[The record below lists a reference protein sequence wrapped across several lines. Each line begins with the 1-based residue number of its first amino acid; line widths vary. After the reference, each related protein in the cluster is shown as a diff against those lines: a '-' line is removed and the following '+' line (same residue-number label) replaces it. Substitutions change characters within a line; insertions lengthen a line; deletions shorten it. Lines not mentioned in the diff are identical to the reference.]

1 MMATIESPVIQTIT
15 PVTHDLGDFK
25 VNRTLPSR
33 PRTMVGPFI
42 FVDEF
47 GPARL
52 PAGRGMDVRP
62 HPHINLATVT
72 YLFEGAIE
80 HRDSIGSHAV
90 IEPGAINLMTAG
102 SGIVHSERSPH
113 ELRADGPSLYGMQT
127 WLALPDGREE
137 IDPAF
142 DHVPASELPLVE
154 DSGASA
160 RVLMGSLW
168 GATAATPCHSPTIYA
183 DIELDAGGSLPIDSD
198 ADERAVMLVG
208 GEAALDGAPLDLFA
222 LYIVRPGHHPRLSS
236 EAGGRLMLMGGEA
249 FSTPRHVFWNFVS
262 SSRDRINQAK
272 EDWKALRFPLIPGDD
287 QEFIPLPEVPLTVS
301 YP

>member
-1 MMATIESPVIQTIT
+1 MATVETGFEQIIT
-15 PVTHDLGDFK
+15 PVAHDLGEFK
-25 VNRTLPSR
+25 VRRTLPAR
-33 PRTMVGPFI
+33 ERTMVGPFI

-80 HRDSIGSHAV
+80 HRDSIGSHQV

-102 SGIVHSERSPH
+102 RGIVHSERSP
-113 ELRADGPSLYGMQT
+113 EDLRPAGPSLYGMQT
-127 WLALPDGREE
+127 WLALPDGAEE
-137 IDPAF
+137 VEPAF
-142 DHVPASELPLVE
+142 DHVAPAELPVM
-154 DSGASA
+154 DYGGASA
-160 RVLMGSLW
+160 HVLMGSLW
-168 GATAATPCHSPTIYA
+168 GATAATRCDSPTIYA
-183 DIELDAGGSLPIDSD
+183 DIELDEASIPIEAE
-198 ADERAVMLVG
+198 ADERGVMLVG
-208 GEAALDGAPLDLFA
+208 GEADLDGVPLE
-222 LYIVRPGHHPRLSS
+222 LYTLYVLRPGHEARLSS
-236 EAGGRLMLMGGEA
+236 SSRGRLMLMGGQA
-249 FSTPRHVFWNFVS
+249 FSTRRYVFWNFVS

-287 QEFIPLPEVPLTVS
+287 QEYIPLPEVPLTVS

>member
-1 MMATIESPVIQTIT
+1 MDSALEMTIA
-15 PVTHDLGDFK
+15 PVTHDLGAFK

-33 PRTMVGPFI
+33 QRTMVGPFI

-52 PAGRGMDVRP
+52 PAGQGMDVRP

-80 HRDSIGSHAV
+80 HRDSIGSHQV

-102 SGIVHSERSPH
+102 SGIVHSERSP
-113 ELRADGPSLYGMQT
+113 EALRPEGPSLYGMQT

-137 IDPAF
+137 VDPAF
-142 DHVPASELPLVE
+142 DHVPAEALPLIE
-154 DSGASA
+154 DNGASA
-160 RVLMGSLW
+160 RVLMGTLW
-168 GATAATPCHSPTIYA
+168 GASAATPCHSPTIYA
-183 DIELDAGGSLPIDSD
+183 DIELGSGGSIPVDAD

-208 GEAALDGAPLDLFA
+208 GEADLDGQALDLFV
-222 LYIVRPGHHPRLSS
+222 LYIIRPGRPARLTSGLG
-236 EAGGRLMLMGGEA
+236 ARLMLMGGQA

-272 EDWKALRFPLIPGDD
+272 EDWKAMRFPLVPGDD
-287 QEFIPLPEVPLTVS
+287 QEFIPLPRVPKTVS

>member
-1 MMATIESPVIQTIT
+1 MATTVETAFEQVIT

-52 PAGRGMDVRP
+52 PEGAGMDVRP

-72 YLFEGAIE
+72 YLIEGAIE
-80 HRDSIGSHAV
+80 HRDSIGSHQV

-102 SGIVHSERSPH
+102 SGIVHSERSPQQI
-113 ELRADGPSLYGMQT
+113 RADGPRLYGMQT

-142 DHVPASELPLVE
+142 DQVPSQSLPLVE
-154 DSGASA
+154 DNGSRA
-160 RVLMGSLW
+160 RVLMGTLW
-168 GATAATPCHSPTIYA
+168 GAMAGTPCHSPTIYA
-183 DIELDAGGSLPIDSD
+183 DIELDSGGSIPIDAE
-198 ADERAVMLVG
+198 ADERAVTLVG
-208 GEAALDGAPLDLFA
+208 GEAELDGQPLDPFA
-222 LYIVRPGHHPRLSS
+222 LYILKPGHAARRSS
-236 EAGGRLMLMGGEA
+236 RNGARAMLMGGEA
-249 FSTPRHVFWNFVS
+249 FATPRHVFWNFVS
-262 SSRDRINQAK
+262 SSRDRINKAK
-272 EDWKALRFPLIPGDD
+272 EDWKAMRFALIPGDD
-287 QEFIPLPEVPLTVS
+287 QEFIPLPEMPKTVS